1 MGQILDLVKHGKSSA
16 CSSIRSS
23 TRSSALSAPK
33 TFSKNFSALLIAFMS
48 SFSAT
53 AFAEAEITITTNAP
67 EVAIAETQQVQR
79 AISRMNGAARW
90 VASTTSMTV
99 MSHEERMKRLG
110 VSMPGIKI
118 APAPANSTVVSAT
131 GNNNLAA
138 SGTYYPAAVASSTFP
153 SAYDWRNV
161 NGNSFVTEVKNQGS
175 CGSCWAFASTAVLE
189 AKSLMALNTPNVNL
203 NLAEQ
208 VLLSCS
214 GAGSCNGGS
223 LDGPAGFL
231 AKSGNPGEAAFP
243 YTGKDTACSVAAAG
257 WQNNAF
263 KISNWQYVYSKY
275 AGQGGKLSVEMI
287 KNALYNNGPLVAA
300 FNVYSDFYSYRS
312 GVYSVT
318 STQYQGRHAVA
329 IVGWDDAVQAF
340 IVKNS
345 WGTGWGENGYFRVA
359 YNQLDGGASRMEF
372 GQEIISYGSATAP
385 SATCIYALSQNSQT
399 ATSAAMTG
407 SVDVTVK
414 GTGSCAWK
422 AESSA
427 TWIKVIG
434 GLTGSG
440 NGKVSYEVAANTSA
454 ASRTGTIM
462 VGGQTYTITQAA
474 ANKPLPVCTIAASAT
489 AVKAGTPVEIS
500 AKCSPAAT
508 SYTWS
513 NTGFASSV
521 ASGKVSPSKTTTYS
535 VKGINAAGS
544 SEVASV
550 TVAVATEPPPSCKL
564 AASQTSVVPG
574 TAVTLTATCSP
585 QAKSYTWTH
594 TSFAASAASG
604 KVTPTTTTTY
614 TVSGTNANGAGNVAS
629 VKVEVV
635 AAPTPSCSL
644 TASSNAINAG
654 GSATLAVKCVP
665 AATSYVWKNANFAPT
680 ASGGTVKPTS
690 NTTYSVSGV
699 NASGTGVAA
708 TTTITV
714 NNPAPLAPTE
724 LTAPVGKITTAT
736 PSFTWRASANASQY
750 TVMVKGKTNTMT
762 AKMTAAT
769 AGCANGNGV
778 CTLKSPTTLTNNETY
793 TWSVV
798 ASNSVGNSPASSV
811 KTFQV
816 AMPTPT
822 FPAGDYEAGA
832 ISNNAKAKQI
842 CPAVCTSKGLKWNG
856 NWTTKVA
863 GKVSV
868 CGCSK

>member
-1 MGQILDLVKHGKSSA
+1 MRQAHNIA
-16 CSSIRSS
+16 SSIASS
-23 TRSSALSAPK
+23 KKLSVKKSISAV
-33 TFSKNFSALLIAFMS
+33 LLAVIS
-48 SFSAT
+48 SFSAL
-53 AFAEAEITITTNAP
+53 ALAETEITITTNAP
-67 EVAIAETQQVQR
+67 ETAIAETQQVQR
-79 AISRMNGAARW
+79 AIKRMNGAARW
-90 VASTTSMTV
+90 EASTTSMTV
-99 MSHEERMKRLG
+99 MTHDERMKRLG

-118 APAPANSTVVSAT
+118 APAAVNSAAVSAT

-138 SGTYYPAAVASSTFP
+138 SGTYYPAAVSAASLP

-175 CGSCWAFASTAVLE
+175 CGSCWSFASTAVLE

-203 NLAEQ
+203 NLSEQ
-208 VLLSCS
+208 ILLSCS

-223 LDGPAGFL
+223 LSGPAGFL
-231 AKSGNPGEAAFP
+231 AKTGNANETAFP
-243 YTGKDTACSVAAAG
+243 YTGKDTACSTAAAG

-263 KISNWQYVYSKY
+263 KISNWQYVYNKY
-275 AGQGGKLSVEMI
+275 AGQGGKLSVDMI

-318 STQYQGRHAVA
+318 STQFQGRHAVA
-329 IVGWDDAVQAF
+329 IVGWDDAAQAF

-345 WGTGWGENGYFRVA
+345 WGTGWGENGYFRVG
-359 YNQLDGGASRMEF
+359 YNQLDGGASKMEF

-385 SATCIYALSQNSQT
+385 NATCIYALSQNSQT
-399 ATSAAMTG
+399 ATAAAMTG

-427 TWIKVIG
+427 TWIKVTG

-440 NGKVSYEVAANTSA
+440 SGKVSYEVAANTLST
-454 ASRTGTIM
+454 SRTGTLSI
-462 VGGQTYTITQAA
+462 GGQSYTITQAA
-474 ANKPLPVCTIAASAT
+474 AANPLPVCTVAASAT
-489 AVKAGTPVEIS
+489 SVKAGTAVEIN

-508 SYTWS
+508 SYTWT
-513 NTGFASSV
+513 NTGFATS
-521 ASGKVSPSKTTTYS
+521 ATGGKVSPSKTTTYS
-535 VKGINAAGS
+535 VKGNNAAGS
-544 SEVASV
+544 SDVASV
-550 TVAVATEPPPSCKL
+550 TVAVAAEPPPACKL

-585 QAKSYTWTH
+585 QAKSYTWTQ
-594 TSFAASAASG
+594 TSFAATAASG

-614 TVSGTNANGAGNVAS
+614 TVSGVNATGAGNVAS

-635 AAPTPSCSL
+635 APPAPSCSL
-644 TASSNAINAG
+644 TASSNAIKAG
-654 GSATLAVKCVP
+654 ASATLAVKCVP
-665 AATSYVWKNANFAPT
+665 AATSYVWKNANFA
-680 ASGGTVKPTS
+680 ASATGGTVKPTS

-714 NNPAPLAPTE
+714 SNPQPLAPTE
-724 LTAPVGKITTAT
+724 LTAPVGKITTAS
-736 PSFTWRASANASQY
+736 PSFTWRAAAYATNY
-750 TVMVKGKTNTMT
+750 TVTVKGRANTMT
-762 AKMTAAT
+762 AKMDAAT
-769 AGCANGNGV
+769 AGCAAGTGV
-778 CTLKSPTTLTNNETY
+778 CTFKAPTSFTNNETY

-798 ASNSVGNSPASSV
+798 ATNSVGSSPASGV

-816 AMPTPT
+816 AMPTPS

-832 ISNNAKAKQI
+832 ISNNTQAKQV
-842 CPAVCTSKGLKWNG
+842 CPAVCTAKGLKWNG
-856 NWTTKVA
+856 NWTTKIA
-863 GKVSV
+863 GKLSV